1 LYVFGFFRISIYDMC
16 RMCSLAPPLLL
27 VDQATPNMFDYAN
40 STTTYSHHHTGTMAN
55 WSAFQLPSTIDT
67 HHEHHLWIFVFLK

>member
-1 LYVFGFFRISIYDMC
+1 
-16 RMCSLAPPLLL
+16 MCSLAPPLLL

-67 HHEHHLWIFVFLK
+67 HHEHHL